1 MRNDTAA
8 RPILCYVTDRHR
20 LAEALRT
27 TPDAAATL
35 DALRRIVTAAAD
47 AGVAI
52 VHVRERD
59 LPAAALYE
67 LATRLVNDLAGRG
80 TRLVV
85 NDRADV
91 ALAAGAHGV
100 HLREDSISAAQLRT
114 LVPAD
119 FLLGRS
125 VHDPAAARQLEEGGG
140 LDYLVYGT
148 VKPTRSKPADWP
160 IGGFAGLRRTV
171 QATRLPV
178 LAIGGL
184 GADDAAEVARAGAA
198 GLAAVDLFQSTP
210 ERLAEIVQDLRE
222 SFAAVFDSAPEL
234 T

>member
-1 MRNDTAA
+1 MRNDTTA
-8 RPILCYVTDRHR
+8 RPLLCYVTDRHR
-20 LAEALRT
+20 LAEALGTR
-27 TPDAAATL
+27 PDAAATL

-52 VHVRERD
+52 VHLRERD
-59 LPAAALYE
+59 LPAAAQY
-67 LATRLVNDLAGRG
+67 DLAARLLNDMAGRS

-100 HLREDSISAAQLRT
+100 HLREDSISAAQLRE

-125 VHDPAAARQLEEGGG
+125 VHDAATARQLEEGGG

-148 VKPTRSKPADWP
+148 VKPTRSKPLNWP
-160 IGGFAGLRRTV
+160 IGGLEGLRRTV

-184 GADDAAEVARAGAA
+184 GVADAAEVARAGAA
-198 GLAAVDLFQSTP
+198 GLAAVDLFQASP
-210 ERLAEIVQDLRE
+210 ERLTEIVQKLRE
-222 SFAAVFDSAPEL
+222 SFASVFDSAPEL